1 MKIRIKFAKQG
12 NMRFIGH
19 LDIMRYFQKA
29 MRRADVDIKYS
40 EGFSPHQIMSF
51 ASPLGVGLTSNGE
64 YMDIEVNS
72 TKSSETMVKRLNEA
86 MAEGMTVL
94 SYRRLD
100 DRAGN
105 AMSIVAEADYTLT
118 IDEGCCPQDLKARC
132 FDLMNREAVVI
143 SKKTKKGMQDVDI
156 RPMIKSLDC
165 EENIVRMRLSSG
177 SAANL
182 KPELVMEA
190 LSIQL
195 SHNFFQIQR
204 EEVYAEVNGRMLPL
218 EELGDTIE

>member
-40 EGFSPHQIMSF
+40 EGFSPHQVMSF

-64 YMDIEVNS
+64 YMDIEVNN
-72 TKSSETMVKRLNEA
+72 TDSSEIMVKRLNDA
-86 MAEGMTVL
+86 MVEGMTVL

-100 DRAGN
+100 EGAGN

-118 IDEGCCPQDLKARC
+118 IEEDSCPEELAVRCCE
-132 FDLMNREAVVI
+132 LMQKEIVI
-143 SKKTKKGMQDVDI
+143 VSKKGKKGMQDVDI

-165 EENIVRMRLSSG
+165 EANIVHMRLSSG

-182 KPELVMEA
+182 KPELVMDA

-195 SHNFFQIQR
+195 SHNNYQIQR
-204 EEVYAEVNGRMLPL
+204 EDVYAEVNGIMVSL
-218 EELGDTIE
+218 EELGDIIE

>member
-118 IDEGCCPQDLKARC
+118 IAEGCCPQDLKARC

>member
-72 TKSSETMVKRLNEA
+72 TDSSETMVKRLNDA
-86 MAEGMTVL
+86 MVEGMTVL

-118 IDEGCCPQDLKARC
+118 IAKDSCPEDLAARC
-132 FDLMNREAVVI
+132 ADLMDSDTVI
-143 SKKTKKGMQDVDI
+143 VSKKTKKGMQDTDI
-156 RPMIKSLDC
+156 RPMIKALDC
-165 EENIVRMRLSSG
+165 DGTVIRMRLSSG

-190 LSIQL
+190 LSLRL
-195 SHNFFQIQR
+195 SHDCYRIQR
-204 EEVYAEVNGRMLPL
+204 EDVYADANGSMVSL
-218 EELGDTIE
+218 EELGEIIE

>member
-72 TKSSETMVKRLNEA
+72 TESSEIMVKRLNEA

-118 IDEGCCPQDLKARC
+118 IDEGRCPQDLEARC
-132 FDLMNREAVVI
+132 CDLMNREAVVI

-156 RPMIKSLDC
+156 RPMIKALGC
-165 EENIVRMRLSSG
+165 EGNVVRMRLSSG

-182 KPELVMEA
+182 KPELVMDA

-195 SHNFFQIQR
+195 SHNFFQIER